1 MVLQHLILYTRGRRA
16 LFSALQTQQRISQQQ
31 QQHQQQNLTQR
42 LIRLQELEAERLRE
56 QRKRQLHKESLLK
69 LVLRDISNPWLLE
82 ENQFID
88 TYRLT
93 PHLTKKLVDLLYED
107 VAPKSHSNGAIPGHL
122 RVFIGL
128 RFFGRGPYQ
137 TGLSKDYKH
146 PCAQATIS
154 RIINKVTDALIK
166 HSEKFINFPK
176 SRERRAAI
184 ESRCRQSGA
193 SEGTLGF
200 IDVTL
205 VHLSRPCSEE
215 EAYYNHRHGCHCI
228 SCEVV
233 CDPDY
238 LVLSFKPLPGSN
250 ADPFLWKNSK
260 ARETMERTRLHPR
273 ISRQE
278 KHYYLLAD
286 AGYTDSPVI
295 FSPIANPQTD
305 AEKAFNDMLT
315 HNRCKVEQLFG
326 QLKGRWRCINKER
339 MLHYKPK
346 KVVKV
351 ITACIVLHNFAKLGG
366 EPIQVDEED
375 DLGTYDYPS
384 NLFSYGAG
392 IREKERLIREL
403 YA

>member
-82 ENQFID
+82 ENQFTD
-88 TYRLT
+88 TYRLN
-93 PHLTKKLVDLLYED
+93 PHLTEKLVDLLYED
-107 VAPKSHSNGAIPGHL
+107 VAPKSHSIGAIPGHL

-128 RFFGRGPYQ
+128 
-137 TGLSKDYKH
+137 
-146 PCAQATIS
+146 
-154 RIINKVTDALIK
+154 
-166 HSEKFINFPK
+166 
-176 SRERRAAI
+176 
-184 ESRCRQSGA
+184 CRQSGA

-260 ARETMERTRLHPR
+260 AREIMQRTRLHPR

-346 KVVKV
+346 NVVKV